1 MDTKGFFQLVEKKK
15 KRASEEKEASLKW
28 ELKLEAAS
36 EAKALVSYFEIAR
49 LVMTARDGNVAA
61 LENTVL
67 QYVRWI

>member
-1 MDTKGFFQLVEKKK
+1 MDTKGFFQLVEQKK

-36 EAKALVSYFEIAR
+36 KIKALVSYFEIAR

>member
-28 ELKLEAAS
+28 ELKLEAACK
-36 EAKALVSYFEIAR
+36 AKALVSYSEIAR